1 MRNRWHDLLALPP
14 LLVVILLARTLPV
27 RYAGA
32 MPQVP
37 GDDLLQLVLGDA
49 RRELGRQMLAKADS
63 YYHGGMTHTDCTGIE
78 AHAAHP
84 DHDGQ
89 PEHPDHDGG
98 DHELH
103 GHAARAGSAGTGF
116 PDLPDPWQW
125 IDRQVHAQPHRHL
138 ELEAFDELLPWL
150 WAACRSAPDDVQAR
164 LTAAYVLERQT
175 GEPRAAIRLLEEGLN
190 VVPGSPE
197 LAFALGELHLN
208 KLKAAGEA
216 ERWFERARTNGQSR
230 AQAGDTDAQLL
241 GIRTLHYLAVLA
253 RRRNDRDL
261 LQALVAH
268 AEAEHP
274 AHHLTG
280 AMRKMLAESAPR

>member
-1 MRNRWHDLLALPP
+1 MRNRWHDLLALLP

-37 GDDLLQLVLGDA
+37 GDDILQLVLGDA

-63 YYHGGMTHTDCTGIE
+63 YYHGGMTHTDCTGLE
-78 AHAAHP
+78 THDSHA

-89 PEHPDHDGG
+89 PGHLDDDGG
-98 DHELH
+98 AHGPH
-103 GHAARAGSAGTGF
+103 GHAAHAGPAGTGF
-116 PDLPDPWQW
+116 PDPWQW

-138 ELEAFDELLPWL
+138 EREAFDELLPWL
-150 WAACRSAPDDVQAR
+150 WAACRSAPADVQVR

-175 GEPRAAIRLLEEGLN
+175 GEPRAAIRLLEEGLT
-190 VVPGSPE
+190 VVPESPE

-216 ERWFERARTNGQSR
+216 ERWFERARTNGASR
-230 AQAGDTDAQLL
+230 APAGDADAQLL
-241 GIRTLHYLAVLA
+241 EIRTLHYLAVLA
-253 RRRNDRDL
+253 RRRNDAERL
-261 LQALVAH
+261 RALVGL
-268 AEAEHP
+268 AEAGYP

-280 AMRKMLAESAPR
+280 AIRKLLAEPASR